1 MDFLLHFGPSHY
13 LDLFRAKEPYFSRRG
28 KGDIS
33 EFVKIYEENYAATN
47 REGLMCIPSGNHDM
61 IRIKETLDDEEI
73 KIAFAFLLSVP
84 GAPFIYYGDEIGMK
98 YLSGIESVE
107 GGFERTGSRSPMQW
121 NHSANAG
128 FSSCKPEELYIQIDP
143 DKNRPTAQDALEG
156 QNSLYTEVRKLIA
169 VRKEHQ
175 ALQNTAPM
183 EFVYVKES
191 AYPLVYKRTAK
202 EETVYIVLNP
212 SGQDVECEAEIPEN
226 AQVIYSNHD
235 EAFYA
240 EGVWKVPAASATY
253 LAVSNK

>member
-1 MDFLLHFGPSHY
+1 MILIKSSDSPGCAGRPEQPVHG
-13 LDLFRAKEPYFSRRG
+13 
-28 KGDIS
+28 S
-33 EFVKIYEENYAATN
+33 E
-47 REGLMCIPSGNHDM
+47 
-61 IRIKETLDDEEI
+61 ETD
-73 KIAFAFLLSVP
+73 
-84 GAPFIYYGDEIGMK
+84 
-98 YLSGIESVE
+98 
-107 GGFERTGSRSPMQW
+107 RS
-121 NHSANAG
+121 
-128 FSSCKPEELYIQIDP
+128 E
-143 DKNRPTAQDALEG
+143 
-156 QNSLYTEVRKLIA
+156 
-169 VRKEHQ
+169 KEHQ

-191 AYPLVYKRTAK
+191 AYPLVYKRTGK

>member
-1 MDFLLHFGPSHY
+1 MDEEFPECALLSEWGDPGRSLKGGFHMDFLLHFGPSHY

-33 EFVKIYEENYAATN
+33 EFVKTYEENYAATN

-169 VRKEHQ
+169 VRKSIRH
-175 ALQNTAPM
+175 
-183 EFVYVKES
+183 Y
-191 AYPLVYKRTAK
+191 RTQRQWNL
-202 EETVYIVLNP
+202 YM
-212 SGQDVECEAEIPEN
+212 
-226 AQVIYSNHD
+226 
-235 EAFYA
+235 
-240 EGVWKVPAASATY
+240 
-253 LAVSNK
+253 

>member
-1 MDFLLHFGPSHY
+1 
-13 LDLFRAKEPYFSRRG
+13 
-28 KGDIS
+28 
-33 EFVKIYEENYAATN
+33 
-47 REGLMCIPSGNHDM
+47 M

-191 AYPLVYKRTAK
+191 AYPLVYKRTGK